1 MDGRRA
7 TYLAVTGIEEIG
19 HRPGAGPTHG
29 TRFLMPEL

>member
-19 HRPGAGPTHG
+19 HRPAPGPPTA
-29 TRFLMPEL
+29 PAS